1 LIQLF
6 GRVSL
11 AMSNVC
17 MNINEV
23 TLVAFRFQ
31 ETAGYLFVVLA
42 FDRTGFPGPDISP
55 TLLF

>member
-23 TLVAFRFQ
+23 TLVAFQ

-42 FDRTGFPGPDISP
+42 FDRTGFPVPDISP